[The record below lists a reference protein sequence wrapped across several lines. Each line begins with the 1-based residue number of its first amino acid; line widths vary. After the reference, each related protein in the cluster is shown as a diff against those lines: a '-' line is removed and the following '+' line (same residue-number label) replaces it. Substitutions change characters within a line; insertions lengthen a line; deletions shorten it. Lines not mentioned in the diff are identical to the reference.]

1 MLCLKAIQRLDISV
15 RSSFSDFHSLQGVVH
30 RHLRAA
36 HQLDSKCDSHKRA
49 ICSFRQAAAMWEES
63 FSTADART
71 GEVVPAGR
79 YEVLPELANLTVE
92 NATEACAGTR
102 QGDRLARRR

>member
-1 MLCLKAIQRLDISV
+1 
-15 RSSFSDFHSLQGVVH
+15 
-30 RHLRAA
+30 
-36 HQLDSKCDSHKRA
+36 
-49 ICSFRQAAAMWEES
+49 MWEES

-92 NATEACAGTR
+92 NVTEACAGAR
-102 QGDRLARRR
+102 QGDRLAGRR

>member
-1 MLCLKAIQRLDISV
+1 
-15 RSSFSDFHSLQGVVH
+15 
-30 RHLRAA
+30 
-36 HQLDSKCDSHKRA
+36 
-49 ICSFRQAAAMWEES
+49 MWEES

-92 NATEACAGTR
+92 NVTEALACAGAR

>member
-1 MLCLKAIQRLDISV
+1 
-15 RSSFSDFHSLQGVVH
+15 
-30 RHLRAA
+30 
-36 HQLDSKCDSHKRA
+36 
-49 ICSFRQAAAMWEES
+49 MWEES

-92 NATEACAGTR
+92 NVTEACAGAR
-102 QGDRLARRR
+102 QGDRLARRRWGYRSRRRWLAGRG